1 MSSNATED
9 ANTDASATPPT
20 ADGATDDRADEVCTD
35 DGGTSVAACTATTE
49 DIAMGTEAPTASAT
63 TVVESDAAGLF
74 LFGARFFFE
83 LCTALDVS
91 TPHDC
96 SVY

>member
-1 MSSNATED
+1 MSFNATED

-20 ADGATDDRADEVCTD
+20 ADGATDDDRADEDAGLCTD
-35 DGGTSVAACTATTE
+35 DGGTSVAACAAT
-49 DIAMGTEAPTASAT
+49 TASAT
-63 TVVESDAAGLF
+63 NVVESVVAGLF
-74 LFGARFFFE
+74 LLGARFFFE

>member
-1 MSSNATED
+1 MSFNATKD

-20 ADGATDDRADEVCTD
+20 ADGATDDRADEDAGLCTD
-35 DGGTSVAACTATTE
+35 DGGTSVAACAAT
-49 DIAMGTEAPTASAT
+49 TASAT
-63 TVVESDAAGLF
+63 TNVVESVVAGLF
-74 LFGARFFFE
+74 LLGARFFFE

-91 TPHDC
+91 TAHDC